1 MRRSSDSSRPR
12 GRQRPAGYW
21 RSARGF
27 TLIEVAISI
36 AILGVSLAVLMDGAY
51 LATSVRS
58 DVRQLTRATLL
69 ARAVIP
75 EIEHKLAKDGFG
87 AFDRSEACDFRI
99 EGLKGF
105 ACEYTVKKVELP
117 MGDLLQRLFSTG
129 TDLAGAAFAA
139 VTGATGGAG
148 STLGSTSIGSAG
160 ATAGSALT
168 AAATAAG
175 GSPGG
180 LAAAAGALGASPG
193 LAANALQLYAA
204 QMQSLLEDALREVR
218 LTLSWPVGKK
228 TWESLTVVTH
238 LVEIARAG
246 VSGADQAAG
255 QMAQQAGLSSPTP
268 GQAATLQGAPG
279 TIPMPGASGYSPIA
293 PTVTP
298 YVGRPTK

>member
-1 MRRSSDSSRPR
+1 MRRSSDSS
-12 GRQRPAGYW
+12 
-21 RSARGF
+21 GF

-36 AILGVSLAVLMDGAY
+36 GILGVSLAVLMDGAY

-75 EIEHKLAKDGFG
+75 EIEQKLAKDGFG
-87 AFDRSEACDFRI
+87 AFDRSEACDFRV

-117 MGDLLQRLFSTG
+117 MGDLLQRLFSSG
-129 TDLAGAAFAA
+129 TDMAGAAFAA
-139 VTGATGGAG
+139 VTGAAGGAG
-148 STLGSTSIGSAG
+148 STSGSTS
-160 ATAGSALT
+160 GSALT

-180 LAAAAGALGASPG
+180 LAAAAGALGANPG

-246 VSGADQAAG
+246 VSGADQVAG
-255 QMAQQAGLSSPTP
+255 QMAQQAGLSSTTP
-268 GQAATLQGAPG
+268 GQAAALQGAPG
-279 TIPMPGASGYSPIA
+279 GIPTMPMPFPGAPPYAPPP

-298 YVGRPTK
+298 YMGRPTK

>member
-1 MRRSSDSSRPR
+1 VRRSSD
-12 GRQRPAGYW
+12 AW
-21 RSARGF
+21 GF
-27 TLIEVAISI
+27 TLIEVAISLG
-36 AILGVSLAVLMDGAY
+36 ILGISLAVLMDGAY

-75 EIEHKLAKDGFG
+75 EIEHKLARDGFG

-99 EGLKGF
+99 EGLKDF
-105 ACEYTVKKVELP
+105 SCEYTVKKVELP
-117 MGDLLQRLFSTG
+117 MGDLLQRLFATG
-129 TDLAGAAFAA
+129 THLAGAAVAA
-139 VTGATGGAG
+139 VTGAAGGSGSTKDLVSAG
-148 STLGSTSIGSAG
+148 S
-160 ATAGSALT
+160 AGSALT
-168 AAATAAG
+168 AAA

-180 LAAAAGALGASPG
+180 LAAVAGALGGNPG

-228 TWESLTVVTH
+228 TWESVTVVTH

-246 VSGADQAAG
+246 ISGADQAAG

-279 TIPMPGASGYSPIA
+279 AVPTMPMPFPGAPPGFSPIP